1 MSYVASGAVS
11 IVGSTNW
18 SLPNADWSFVTMVKV
33 DNNEGTGWNT
43 FVSAGTDIGT
53 GELTGGLL
61 ENGRTGGGNVAF
73 RVGDGTNLR
82 IATASTPMPIGAWT
96 MVVFQR
102 SGSAKQIWQAQFGST
117 ATKVAEVTVSLG
129 ACSFNTPLWMMS
141 KSSSAGIANALIGTM
156 AYGAFGAFA
165 LSQSVMDALAKGA
178 CPRQVAQFDRY
189 IPLMSAG
196 SATVKSI
203 IGGTECTVSGTPTTG
218 TQPMRLW

>member
-1 MSYVASGAVS
+1 MSYVATGAVS
-11 IVGSTNW
+11 IVGPSNW
-18 SLPNADWSFVTMVKV
+18 SLPDADWSFVAMVKV

-43 FVSAGTDIGT
+43 FLSAGTAIGV
-53 GELTGGLL
+53 GELCGGLL
-61 ENGRTGGGNVAF
+61 ENSRSGGGNLAF
-73 RVGDGTNLR
+73 RVGDGSNLR
-82 IATASTPMPIGAWT
+82 IATASTPMPIGVWVV
-96 MVVFQR
+96 VVFQR

-117 ATKVAEVTVSLG
+117 ATKVAEITASLG

-141 KSSSAGIANALIGTM
+141 KSSSAGITNALIGSM

-165 LSQSVMDALAKGA
+165 LSQSVMDALASGA

-196 SATVKSI
+196 SSTVNSI
-203 IGGTECTVSGTPTTG
+203 IGGTVCTVSGSPTTG

>member
-1 MSYVASGAVS
+1 MSYVATGAVS
-11 IVGSTNW
+11 IVGPTNW

-43 FVSAGTDIGT
+43 FVSAGDAIGT

-61 ENGRTGGGNVAF
+61 ENGRTGGGNVAV
-73 RVGDGTNLR
+73 RVGDGSNLR
-82 IATASTPMPIGAWT
+82 VATSSTAMPLGVWV

-102 SGSAKQIWQAQFGST
+102 SGSAKQIWQAQFGSA
-117 ATKVAEVTVSLG
+117 ATKVAEISASLG

-141 KSSSAGIANALIGTM
+141 KSSGAGITNALIGSM

-165 LSQSVMDALAKGA
+165 LSSSVMDALAAGA

-189 IPLMSAG
+189 IPLMTAG
-196 SATVKSI
+196 SSTVNSI
-203 IGGTECTVSGTPTTG
+203 IGGTVCTVSGSPTTG
-218 TQPMRLW
+218 TQPTRLW